1 MSALLVMAGSATAV
15 ALVIVKA
22 LAVDEVRGRIQRRV
36 AERLEATIATLP
48 PELQREWADEW
59 RAELRT
65 VISMPIAAARLA
77 RGLRLSASELAGE
90 RCHSGANLD
99 ARVPARSDERRRG
112 MAKLPAVAKA
122 MVDREVRRRR
132 DPRVSLGAPL
142 VAIVIQ
148 VGAFLLARGDLAR
161 AANALLIIA
170 CIAVFVIV
178 LRQHLQRRRR
188 RAEQPPA

>member
-48 PELQREWADEW
+48 ARTCSVEWADEW

-65 VISMPIAAARLA
+65 VISMPIAAAPLA

-112 MAKLPAVAKA
+112 MAKLPAVAK
-122 MVDREVRRRR
+122 VD
-132 DPRVSLGAPL
+132 G
-142 VAIVIQ
+142 
-148 VGAFLLARGDLAR
+148 
-161 AANALLIIA
+161 
-170 CIAVFVIV
+170 
-178 LRQHLQRRRR
+178 
-188 RAEQPPA
+188 